1 MNQTKRPL
9 PILLVPATA
18 DVDIYQSG
26 LDLNDSLC
34 LNNLSSIFF
43 FPISEK
49 ELPNTISLARAE
61 DLLLQNKFDQ
71 LLEEIVARYKNF
83 LADQSPAFIVIPGCP
98 LESSRSYATELNQSL
113 VQALDAAVVLVTK
126 ASSNT
131 NTEQMLLQLKILQN
145 RYISNMPNRLML
157 GSVIYVSNG
166 KVPEEK
172 TTMLQEKYQQMF
184 PDSFPLLLTAFQ
196 EKKQSDMRQKIVNF
210 SSLHPVLDRIYE
222 PRITPPVFC
231 SQLIKDAQ
239 TKRQKIVLPEGDEPR
254 TLMAASICAERGI
267 AECIL
272 LGDAEKIRIVATEQK
287 ITLSDKLIILDPKK
301 NYAKYLASLLEIRK
315 GKGMTEAEA
324 REYLQDPVV
333 VGTMMLQMGEVDG
346 LVSGAV
352 HTTANTI
359 RPALQIIK
367 TQPDMRLVSSVFFM
381 CLPEQVLLYAD
392 CAINPNPTAEE
403 LAEIALQTAESAR
416 FIGLPA
422 RVAMLSY
429 STGKSGFGPDVDKVV
444 MATEIAKKRQPELAI
459 EGPIQYDAAIDP
471 DVAKLKL
478 PNSEVA
484 GRATILIF
492 PDLDAGNIACKVA
505 QRSANIVCIGP
516 MLQGLRKPVN
526 DLSRGCLVKDIVFT
540 IALTAV
546 QAQYAA
552 EQRQKNTE
560 STDAINRVCT

>member
-1 MNQTKRPL
+1 M
-9 PILLVPATA
+9 LLVPATP

-26 LDLNDSLC
+26 LDLNNALVS
-34 LNNLSSIFF
+34 NNLPTIFF

-49 ELPNTISLARAE
+49 NLPNTVILARAE
-61 DLLLQNKFDQ
+61 NLLLQNKFDQ
-71 LLEEIVARYKNF
+71 LLEEVVANYKIF
-83 LADQSPAFIVIPGCP
+83 LAGQTSALVVVPGCQ
-98 LESSRSYATELNQSL
+98 LESSRTYVMELNQAL
-113 VQALDAAVVLVTK
+113 VQSLDAAVVLVTK
-126 ASSNT
+126 VSSNI
-131 NTEQMLLQLKILQN
+131 NIEQTLLQLKILKN
-145 RYISNMPNRLML
+145 LYTSTMPNRVMF
-157 GSVIYVSNG
+157 GSVIYVSG
-166 KVPEEK
+166 EDVSEEYIIS
-172 TTMLQEKYQQMF
+172 LQERYRQMF
-184 PDSFPLLLTAFQ
+184 PDNFPVLLLLYQDQTKHSVYR
-196 EKKQSDMRQKIVNF
+196 EISNF
-210 SSLHPVLDRIYE
+210 ASLHKVLDRIYE
-222 PRITPPVFC
+222 PRVTPPMFC
-231 SQLIKDAQ
+231 SKLIKDAQ
-239 TKRQKIVLPEGDEPR
+239 GKRQKIVLPEGDEPR
-254 TLMAASICAERGI
+254 TLMAANICAERGI

-272 LGDAEKIRIVATEQK
+272 LGDAEKIRIVAAEQK
-287 ITLSDKLIILDPKK
+287 ITLSEKLIILDPKK
-301 NYAKYLASLLEIRK
+301 NYTKYLTPLLEIRK
-315 GKGMTEAEA
+315 RKGMTEAEA

-333 VGTMMLQMGEVDG
+333 VGTMMLQLGEVDG

-367 TQPDMRLVSSVFFM
+367 TQADMRLVSSVFFM

-392 CAINPNPTAEE
+392 CAINTNPTAEE
-403 LAEIALQTAESAR
+403 LAEIALQTANTAR

-422 RVAMLSY
+422 RIAMLSY

-444 MATEIAKKRQPELAI
+444 MAMEIAKKRQPNLTI
-459 EGPIQYDAAIDP
+459 EGPIQYDAAVDP
-471 DVAKLKL
+471 SVAKLKL

-552 EQRQKNTE
+552 EQQQKEANLT
-560 STDAINRVCT
+560 